1 MISTNKK
8 KMKQKM
14 GYLSVAAAAG
24 LFFASSFPLRFF
36 WCGLLFVGGF
46 LWLLYGK
53 HRLSRC
59 AVIVLLAAFT
69 LSGSWY
75 YGYTK
80 LVYDP
85 VISLPDRK
93 PPSPELS
100 RIKPFS
106 TMTRQAIR

>member
-53 HRLSRC
+53 H
-59 AVIVLLAAFT
+59 
-69 LSGSWY
+69 
-75 YGYTK
+75 
-80 LVYDP
+80 
-85 VISLPDRK
+85 
-93 PPSPELS
+93 
-100 RIKPFS
+100 
-106 TMTRQAIR
+106 